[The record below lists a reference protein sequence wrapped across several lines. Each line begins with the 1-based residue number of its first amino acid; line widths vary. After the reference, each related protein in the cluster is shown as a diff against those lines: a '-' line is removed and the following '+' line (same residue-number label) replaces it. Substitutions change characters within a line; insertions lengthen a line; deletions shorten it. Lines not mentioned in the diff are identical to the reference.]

1 MLVAESRYRLTAHK
15 ENVYVYDV
23 NTHHFFKA
31 VFEILAIL
39 LTLKTIANAIFSIC
53 RSKGTE
59 IYHIYGRIS
68 EKSFD
73 LY

>member
-1 MLVAESRYRLTAHK
+1 MTWAFTIA
-15 ENVYVYDV
+15 
-23 NTHHFFKA
+23 FKA
-31 VFEILAIL
+31 VFEILAIF

-59 IYHIYGRIS
+59 IYHIYDRIS

>member
-1 MLVAESRYRLTAHK
+1 MPTCMTWAFTIA
-15 ENVYVYDV
+15 
-23 NTHHFFKA
+23 FKA
-31 VFEILAIL
+31 VFEILAIF

-53 RSKGTE
+53 RSKGTK
-59 IYHIYGRIS
+59 IYHIYDRIS

>member
-1 MLVAESRYRLTAHK
+1 MPTCMTWAFTIA
-15 ENVYVYDV
+15 
-23 NTHHFFKA
+23 FKA
-31 VFEILAIL
+31 VFEILAIF

-53 RSKGTE
+53 RLKGTE